1 MICFWKSTG
10 EHFHYFILLLILFID
25 SAPLKSTFCNQRPMC
40 IIIQIICWL
49 YNTNKTDFTS
59 YYDIWCDSCQYVD
72 KCCHLSTYWQPM
84 MTVDIWLSNPDIDL
98 SNGRI
103 NELGKQGKIF
113 ISYYHCPYLRPN
125 QQNWELSELCIGTWW
140 NRVVP
145 SKSRLHRFHQKCRQE
160 KEHRN
165 LLIWFHPIIRRSR
178 AMWTFSATY
187 VR

>member
-98 SNGRI
+98 SLIKRTDQWIGQTGQKYLLVITTVRI
-103 NELGKQGKIF
+103 CDR
-113 ISYYHCPYLRPN
+113 ISRTENSLN
-125 QQNWELSELCIGTWW
+125 S
-140 NRVVP
+140 V
-145 SKSRLHRFHQKCRQE
+145 
-160 KEHRN
+160 
-165 LLIWFHPIIRRSR
+165 
-178 AMWTFSATY
+178 
-187 VR
+187 